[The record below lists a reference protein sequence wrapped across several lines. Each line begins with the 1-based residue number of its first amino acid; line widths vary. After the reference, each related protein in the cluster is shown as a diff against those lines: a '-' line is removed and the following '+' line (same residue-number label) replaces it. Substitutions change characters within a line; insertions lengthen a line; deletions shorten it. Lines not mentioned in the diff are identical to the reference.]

1 MTDVVEIEER
11 AEPEERTRAG
21 GWRVV
26 ARKEVADHLLSGRF
40 VVLMGVLGI
49 ATAAAVFA
57 ASGGIRDV
65 APNAQGITA
74 LFLKLFTVTVDP
86 VPFPLIVF
94 VGFLAPLL
102 GIMFGFDAV
111 SGERSQGTLPRL
123 LSQPI
128 HRDEV
133 ILGKFVAGLVVVAI
147 MLTSLVLFVSGIG
160 IFRLGVVPTPTEIS
174 RLAVWLLFAII
185 YVGFWQALATWCSVL
200 SKRASTS
207 AMIPLGVWL
216 ILTLFGS
223 FIFSTI
229 AGVISP
235 QDGTDAGELAYL
247 RTVQTVSQL
256 SPVTLFQQGSTVL
269 LDPEVRTVGLVTV
282 EQVDRAIVSELNLGQ
297 SLLVVWPQ
305 MAILLAETSVMFA
318 LAYISFMRGEVRA

>member
-1 MTDVVEIEER
+1 MTVAPSQGAEVVESR
-11 AEPEERTRAG
+11 PG

-26 ARKEVADHLLSGRF
+26 AAKEMADHLLSGRF

-57 ASGGIRDV
+57 ASGGIRDI

-74 LFLKLFTVTVDP
+74 LFLKLFTVTADP

-133 ILGKFVAGLVVVAI
+133 IRGKFVAGLAVVAI
-147 MLTSLVLFVSGIG
+147 MLTSLVIFVSGIG
-160 IFRLGVVPTPTEIS
+160 IFRLGVVPSPTEVS
-174 RLAVWLLFAII
+174 RLAVWLVFAVV
-185 YVGFWQALATWCSVL
+185 YVGFWQALATVGSVL
-200 SKRASTS
+200 AKRASTS
-207 AMIPLGVWL
+207 AMIPIGVWL
-216 ILTLFGS
+216 VLTLFGS
-223 FIFSTI
+223 FIFGAL
-229 AGVISP
+229 AGVLSP
-235 QDGTDAGELAYL
+235 RDGSQAAELAHL
-247 RTVQTVSQL
+247 RTAQTLSQL

-269 LDPEVRTVGLVTV
+269 LDPEVRTTGLVTL
-282 EQVDRAIVSELNLGQ
+282 EQVDRAIVSELNLTQ

-305 MAILLAETSVMFA
+305 LVILVAMTAVMFA
-318 LAYISFMRGEVRA
+318 AAYIAFMRDEVRA